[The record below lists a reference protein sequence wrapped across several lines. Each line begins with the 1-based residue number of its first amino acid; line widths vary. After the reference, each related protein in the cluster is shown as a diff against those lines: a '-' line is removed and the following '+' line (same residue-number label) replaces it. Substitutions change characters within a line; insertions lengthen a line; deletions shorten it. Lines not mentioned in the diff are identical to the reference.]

1 MTAPTTPP
9 TESLAESLLQL
20 VDSLLEVAGDL
31 DDVTDPSD
39 KVGDD
44 VDHRFD
50 QVQQFV
56 VAARVA
62 RTNLRL
68 LLLQQR
74 LEDIQ
79 ESVDVV
85 RLSHGSDAKPA
96 AGSPSDDSA
105 EHGDPYADP
114 MISTTEHVE
123 REVRRDRDAWD
134 LAVEVVTLLAP
145 QVRDAEKALAA
156 KRLVDLVRLMGG
168 AR

>member
-9 TESLAESLLQL
+9 TESLAELLLQL

-44 VDHRFD
+44 VDHRLD

-74 LEDIQ
+74 LEGIQ

-105 EHGDPYADP
+105 EHRDPYADP
-114 MISTTEHVE
+114 NRS
-123 REVRRDRDAWD
+123 
-134 LAVEVVTLLAP
+134 LADHMKDFIRIDKVLADCFP
-145 QVRDAEKALAA
+145 ELMQQKRLALALEILGF
-156 KRLVDLVRLMGG
+156 RRWRQL
-168 AR
+168 